1 MRAHGPS
8 EGLMR
13 MSSFTRDAKEA
24 VVAAGTNSASRGA
37 ERWACGSE
45 DATHSCSRRGRR
57 SCLGQV
63 LQCCTPF

>member
-1 MRAHGPS
+1 
-8 EGLMR
+8 
-13 MSSFTRDAKEA
+13 MSSFTSDAKEA
-24 VVAAGTNSASRGA
+24 VVAAGTNSASHGEQSSGA

-45 DATHSCSRRGRR
+45 DATHSCSKRGRR